1 MSKSKGR
8 VKERAVK
15 YEVVKMEESIAG
27 KPPKRPRVLEN
38 KLLHPQEEVHYM
50 SEEEFLE
57 KAPDNKVWELRYG
70 ELIIH
75 SPIGYEHKK
84 LDKFLFYIMQ
94 GYVNTKE
101 LGDVFNS
108 PAAIRLDKDLIYEPD
123 LFFVSRGNPGKVEEV
138 IFNGVPDLIVEV
150 LSSSM
155 VRHDR
160 VTKFV
165 DYERFGVKE
174 YWILDP
180 EKKKYNFYRNIR
192 GKFKERF
199 PKEGIY
205 KCKEIKGFYIRI
217 GWLEDEKYWSERNVN
232 KIMYQLIGTRNI
244 IKDIGETE
252 IIEEL
257 ISSIGKEKLKKLI
270 E

>member
-15 YEVVKMEESIAG
+15 YEVVHQRHKGTEAQRHKGTEA
-27 KPPKRPRVLEN
+27 
-38 KLLHPQEEVHYM
+38 QEEVHYM
-50 SEEEFLE
+50 SEKEFLE

-75 SPIGYEHKK
+75 SPVRYEHKK
-84 LDKFLFYIMQ
+84 LDSFIFNIMFN
-94 GYVNTKE
+94 YVNAKG
-101 LGDVFNS
+101 LGAVFNS
-108 PAAIRLDKDLIYEPD
+108 PALIRLERDLGYEPD
-123 LFFVSRGNPGKVEEV
+123 VFFVKKENPGKFEEMF
-138 IFNGVPDLIVEV
+138 FNGGPDLIVEV
-150 LSSSM
+150 ISPSM
-155 VRHDR
+155 EIHDR
-160 VTKFV
+160 RTKLV

-180 EKKKYNFYRNIR
+180 QKKRYNFYRNIR